1 MWAAGEVVT
10 AKGIRARGL
19 GSGRDGSTLADV
31 KDAYP
36 RLKRLGRW
44 KPGADWGID
53 EVVYTTGGRK
63 KGWLDFYVD
72 RDTRRV
78 SNMLV
83 RSNKVSWKAFQGAD
97 GC

>member
-10 AKGIRARGL
+10 AKGVRAQGL
-19 GSGRDGSTLADV
+19 SSGRDGSTLASV

-53 EVVYTTGGRK
+53 EVVYTTGRAK

-78 SNMLV
+78 SIMLV
-83 RSNKVSWKAFQGAD
+83 RSNKVSWKAFTGAD